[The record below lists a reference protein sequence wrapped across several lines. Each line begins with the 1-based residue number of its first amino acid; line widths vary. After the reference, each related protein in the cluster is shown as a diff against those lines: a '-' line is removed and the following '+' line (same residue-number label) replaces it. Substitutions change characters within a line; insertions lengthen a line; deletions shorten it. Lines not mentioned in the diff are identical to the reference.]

1 MQMVM
6 QKNLH
11 TIADIS
17 ESAVPVCGGYIFNTC
32 EMAPPLVSEKNMDIF
47 MSTAYDKNITT
58 NQ

>member
-6 QKNLH
+6 QKNLL

-17 ESAVPVCGGYIFNTC
+17 ESAEPVFGGYILNTC

-47 MSTAYDKNITT
+47 ISTAYDENITT